1 MLMMF
6 GMTFVYAVSQFRDC
20 QTQNDQNEG
29 FGGLEESEFMF
40 LRTGKHSAW
49 TSNKQGYICNNTDG
63 FDWSSLS

>member
-40 LRTGKHSAW
+40 LRTGKHSA
-49 TSNKQGYICNNTDG
+49 
-63 FDWSSLS
+63 